1 MGVCLPWFLVCYD
14 VYQTRAEASVWISA
28 LPPARRQNGQNKPI
42 GDIVLPHHLPEAK
55 AFASQTAQRLYV
67 RRRLLLLTAA
77 VIFIFVAAYGL
88 PLPAALLGLLSIVAG
103 AAIISPEGVYP
114 ASAMAG
120 ARRLIRQDS
129 VIDVL
134 EGLPSPVILLD
145 SYRRVA
151 SFNSLATDLWPH
163 LRQGDHISSYI
174 RDPGVL
180 HAVEEAHVSMRPRQ
194 MVPYELRVP
203 IERHMEARISWI
215 GVAETDPHAPA
226 ILLHLRDLTDRE
238 RIERLRSD
246 FVTNASHELRTPLAS
261 LIGFIETLQG
271 AARND
276 DAARGHFL
284 EIMARQARRMARLID
299 NLLSL
304 SRIEMRIHLRPDTI
318 VDLNDIAAQ
327 VLTDLEPLADQS
339 AIEFHFTGL
348 PDLAWVLGDR
358 DELIQVLANLVENGI
373 KYGRQGGNV
382 WLTIESRSGTDAGK
396 LSLTV
401 RDDGLGIDAAH
412 LPRLT
417 ERFYR
422 ANDNSGEK
430 SGTGLGLAIVRNVV
444 ARHRGDLRI
453 TSELG
458 KGSAFTIVLGAAPAP
473 IQQDAPS

>member
-1 MGVCLPWFLVCYD
+1 VLPDLPPE
-14 VYQTRAEASVWISA
+14 AEAFSSRAV
-28 LPPARRQNGQNKPI
+28 
-42 GDIVLPHHLPEAK
+42 
-55 AFASQTAQRLYV
+55 QRLYV
-67 RRRLLLLTAA
+67 RRRLLLLMAA

-88 PLPAALLGLLSIVAG
+88 PLPPALLGMLSIVAG
-103 AAIISPEGVYP
+103 AAVIPRDGLSP
-114 ASAMAG
+114 ASASVRAQQ
-120 ARRLIRQDS
+120 LIRKDT
-129 VIDVL
+129 VIGAL

-151 SFNSLATDLWPH
+151 YFNSLAADLWPH

-180 HAVEEAHVSMRPRQ
+180 HAVEQAHASMRPRQ
-194 MVPYELRVP
+194 MVPYEMRVP

-215 GVAETDPHAPA
+215 GVGVPANDPRAPA
-226 ILLHLRDLTDRE
+226 ILVHLRDLTERE

-261 LIGFIETLQG
+261 LMGFIETLQG
-271 AARND
+271 AARDD
-276 DAARGHFL
+276 DAARAHFL

-304 SRIEMRIHLRPDTI
+304 SRIEMRMHLRPSTI
-318 VDLNDIAAQ
+318 VDLNDVAGQ
-327 VLTDLEPLADQS
+327 VLTDLEPLAEQS
-339 AIEFHFTGL
+339 GIQFHFTGL
-348 PDLAWVLGDR
+348 ADPAWVLGDR
-358 DELIQVLANLVENGI
+358 DELLQVLANLVENGI

-382 WLTIESRSGTDAGK
+382 WLTVEPGSGHDAGK

-453 TSELG
+453 ASELG
-458 KGSAFTIVLGAAPAP
+458 KGSAFTIVLAAVPAP
-473 IQQDAPS
+473 VQQDTPS